1 MKRIL
6 LLVFIIILFTAPC
19 ALATEA
25 NVYKNQYYH
34 FRMIVPD
41 GYKIIDTRDGAEILA
56 PQGFLSFIFWG
67 NVTNHKIN
75 SDIMTQEIE
84 DSELNMLVNS
94 IQEKFPTMQLIDKH
108 HLVISNHEAVQITL
122 MNDKMYTMDCLFLYK
137 NRFLIIA
144 MSGLPQ
150 NFDKDQENFNQVI
163 STFTFV
169 D

>member
-1 MKRIL
+1 MIL
-6 LLVFIIILFTAPC
+6 MLILFTAPC
-19 ALATEA
+19 ILATEA
-25 NVYKNQYYH
+25 NVYENQYYN

-67 NVTNHKIN
+67 NVTNHKIT

-108 HLVISNHEAVQITL
+108 HLVISNHEVVQITL
-122 MNDKMYTMDCLFLYK
+122 MNDKMYTTGCLFLYK
-137 NRFLIIA
+137 NHFLIIA

-150 NFDKDQENFNQVI
+150 NFDKDHKNFKQII
-163 STFTFV
+163 SSFTFI